1 MISNGE
7 VPEMYYYVMM
17 RWSPWNGNNYFD
29 IDMDGDS
36 LINGIDVDMDAD
48 GMPDWW
54 DQDEGSDG
62 RLDVNN
68 PQFGGSTDDGECDI
82 SLANFLVFGGPATEI
97 VCGLRLSWLYAWPLL
112 SARQTGQLIYTLPY
126 STRPDP
132 EYDDGPYDGTDA
144 PDNSPAS
151 SCDENCFHFDFTTD
165 TPDPT
170 AAVTYEQMKNNRD
183 LFTAWIGINFGLFQW
198 TSDQNANMFP
208 DEVADLLDNDV
219 IPMMTAAPYRRKYES
234 IMYGQ

>member
-82 SLANFLVFGGPATEI
+82 
-97 VCGLRLSWLYAWPLL
+97 LS
-112 SARQTGQLIYTLPY
+112 GQ
-126 STRPDP
+126 
-132 EYDDGPYDGTDA
+132 
-144 PDNSPAS
+144 
-151 SCDENCFHFDFTTD
+151 
-165 TPDPT
+165 
-170 AAVTYEQMKNNRD
+170 
-183 LFTAWIGINFGLFQW
+183 
-198 TSDQNANMFP
+198 FP
-208 DEVADLLDNDV
+208 C
-219 IPMMTAAPYRRKYES
+219 IWRFY
-234 IMYGQ
+234 